1 MGRVPN
7 VRSLTS
13 ETLREAGLGTRRSD
27 ATEISTLAKV
37 FDGLVEDFQGRLQRS
52 YPMAY
57 IEPSDRWREEVLAKI
72 GRDLSIDF

>member
-1 MGRVPN
+1 M
-7 VRSLTS
+7 
-13 ETLREAGLGTRRSD
+13 
-27 ATEISTLAKV
+27 LAKV